1 MGIWP
6 KCCCNTDGCC
16 TVIPVEG
23 DAKGVKMLEEE
34 VEDVLLLP
42 LVLLVDEDV
51 DAEEVFCS

>member
-51 DAEEVFCS
+51 DAEEVF